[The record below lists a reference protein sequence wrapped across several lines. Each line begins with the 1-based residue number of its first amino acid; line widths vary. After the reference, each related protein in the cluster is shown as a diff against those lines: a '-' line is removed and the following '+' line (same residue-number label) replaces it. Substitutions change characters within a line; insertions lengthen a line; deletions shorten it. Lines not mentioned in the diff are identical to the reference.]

1 MISKKNKTPVR
12 RGTVLPWKVTSSW
25 LPSISEVLFIRSTI
39 LQAIKCSIDEWTLR
53 WIVEWMYIW
62 RINYPTSLK
71 VIAAIWLFIMPCA
84 CACITSCMYL
94 VVGLQYDNRKK
105 SYNSYHKTKPQSHFR
120 KMWLKIEVMK
130 NDMNAKYIYTWL
142 FSLNFWPTFA
152 KLFRFMYLFM

>member
-12 RGTVLPWKVTSSW
+12 RGTVLPWKITSSW
-25 LPSISEVLFIRSTI
+25 LPSISEVLFIRSTVR
-39 LQAIKCSIDEWTLR
+39 QAIECSIDEWTLR

-84 CACITSCMYL
+84 CACITISMYL
-94 VVGLQYDNRKK
+94 VGLQYDNGKK

-120 KMWLKIEVMK
+120 KMWLKIEVIK
-130 NDMNAKYIYTWL
+130 NDTNAKYIYTRDFFPYFL
-142 FSLNFWPTFA
+142 ANF
-152 KLFRFMYLFM
+152 R